1 MAAKYFV
8 YKLYDATGGQPMQ
21 WAALKGMDESRKTMA
36 RAVELGWVILQPRTG
51 DAGSP
56 TIGNAALT
64 NEGRRLARRGR
75 LVRG

>member
-1 MAAKYFV
+1 
-8 YKLYDATGGQPMQ
+8 MQ

-51 DAGSP
+51 DGGSP

-64 NEGRRLARRGR
+64 DEGRRLARKGR
-75 LVRG
+75 